1 MAIKLSAH
9 APEVSYAK
17 STGNPFEEIRA
28 HLGAYPEAAVLPL
41 PYDARSVALAALVVA
56 ETIDRTDAK
65 GALAAFARAGAFD
78 PHSLEVLAPAARAVL
93 YILSRRRE
101 ETAKHIEP
109 LIEDA
114 MKLRAEM
121 MRVLEYHLDR
131 ERGVIALLDRM
142 KNPEHLNLI
151 ADLEKLADAYSAYD
165 VLLAHD
171 RRRYR
176 LDDNAHARVLAR
188 ALREN
193 SPVTFEQQDW
203 TPWLR
208 RAWTALATAYADVCR
223 AARYLFEDAES
234 QRRFELLP
242 QIPRSARTRSAWLP
256 EGGLAAP
263 IPRPS
268 RAPGAMPSGDF
279 TSSIQLIAAPLP
291 SPTPEG
297 SELRNNDRYEC
308 ELAVTLHSESNFY
321 TGLAENLS
329 ESGVFIATHQAHPI
343 GTLIDVSLTLPNS
356 REALWLRG
364 EVRWVRKYRD
374 SMNEPPGM
382 GIRFIDLTAAD
393 EAAIGVFLGK
403 RTPIYHET

>member
-1 MAIKLSAH
+1 MAIKLSAQT
-9 APEVSYAK
+9 PEVSYAK
-17 STGNPFEEIRA
+17 PTGNPFEEIRA
-28 HLGAYPEAAVLPL
+28 HLDAYPQHAVLPL
-41 PYDARSVALAALVVA
+41 PYDARSVALAALIVA

-65 GALAAFARAGAFD
+65 TALTAFARSGAFD
-78 PHSLEVLAPAARAVL
+78 PYSLEVLAPAARAVL
-93 YILSRRRE
+93 YILSRSRE
-101 ETAKHIEP
+101 ETAEHIET

-114 MKLRAEM
+114 MKLRSEM

-131 ERGVIALLDRM
+131 ERGVIAMLDRM
-142 KNPEHLNLI
+142 KNPEHLNLV

-165 VLLAHD
+165 MMLAND

-176 LDDNAHARVLAR
+176 LDDSARARVLAR
-188 ALREN
+188 ALRAS

-203 TPWLR
+203 TLWLQ

-223 AARYLFEDAES
+223 ASRYLFEDAES

-242 QIPRSARTRSAWLP
+242 QIPRAARTRSAWLP
-256 EGGLAAP
+256 EGGLSSP
-263 IPRPS
+263 KPRLS
-268 RAPGAMPSGDF
+268 RAPGAMPSGEF
-279 TSSIQLIAAPLP
+279 TSSIQRVAAPVP

-297 SELRNNDRYEC
+297 SENRNNDRFEV

-329 ESGVFIATHQAHPI
+329 ESGVFIASHQAHPI
-343 GTLIDVSLTLPNS
+343 GTLIDVSLTLPDS
-356 REALWLRG
+356 REPLWLRG

-382 GIRFIDLTAAD
+382 GIRFIDLAAID
-393 EAAIGVFLGK
+393 EARISTFLGK